1 MGKRQIR
8 AESKKQSKTQRDL
21 SDSAAKLLTHP
32 CLKSYALET
41 FHVHSHACL
50 SIFNYYYYY
59 SVELVIYPFFV

>member
-21 SDSAAKLLTHP
+21 ASDSAAKLLTHP

-41 FHVHSHACL
+41 LPRSFTCMPFH
-50 SIFNYYYYY
+50 F
-59 SVELVIYPFFV
+59 